1 MITSLLTCMPP
12 LKALINY
19 PQRLLHL
26 GKNRQTSSR
35 LILRLVVLMTG
46 LIGVMNVISAV
57 TPALPERIEW
67 LEAFLPFTVQIGGRI
82 FAALAGF
89 ILLTLATHLLRRK
102 QAAWWLTIGLL
113 MASIVSHLVKGLD
126 YEECLIAGIL
136 LLLLWITRHQFTAR
150 SDPPSTTQGVGVLI
164 GALLFTLTY
173 GTVGFYIL
181 DNHFKVDG
189 QPVNFGL
196 WSAITQTLAIF
207 FTEDDAGLQP
217 IDMFARFFI
226 NSIYVI
232 GIATIAYS
240 IWLMLRP
247 VLTRGNPSTYVERQR
262 AQQLIDHYGQSA
274 LARLALL
281 SDKAYY
287 FSPSGQSVI
296 AYVSKGRAAIA
307 LGDPIGHPA
316 DRHAAV
322 VAFRTFCDQNDWF
335 PVFYEALPDQLALY
349 DELGFRAVQIGEE
362 AIVDLKK
369 FSLKGKSQQNLRTA
383 INRLQKSGHR
393 FELLNPPIGEALMP
407 QLKFVSDAWLHAKNG
422 AEKRFS
428 MGWFDHDYLHNCMI
442 GVVYDAN
449 NNIIAFANLLSGYH
463 RAEVTVDLMRYCKDV
478 EKGTMEFLFA
488 SLLLHFQ
495 ALNYD
500 SFNFSLSPLAGVGE
514 SPDARRIEKGLG
526 YFFENLN
533 QFYNFKGL
541 HQFKEKFQPSWE
553 PRYLIYPNLSDL
565 PDVAIGLVRADS
577 GDRLWDYFKP

>member
-1 MITSLLTCMPP
+1 MSRF
-12 LKALINY
+12 KALVNAA
-19 PQRLLHL
+19 QKLRQL
-26 GKNRQTSSR
+26 GKNQLMRSR
-35 LILRLVVLMTG
+35 LALHLVVLMTG
-46 LIGVMNVISAV
+46 IIGVMNVISSV
-57 TPALPERIEW
+57 TPGLPERIEW
-67 LEAFLPFTVQIGGRI
+67 LEVCLPFTVQVGGRI
-82 FAALAGF
+82 FAALSGF

-102 QAAWWLTIGLL
+102 RAAWWLTIGLL
-113 MASIVSHLVKGLD
+113 IASIISHLVKGLD

-150 SDPPSTTQGVGVLI
+150 SDRPSTAQGVGALV
-164 GALLFTLTY
+164 GALLFTLAY
-173 GTVGFYIL
+173 GTAGFYIL
-181 DNHFKVDG
+181 DNHFKING

-196 WSAITQTLAIF
+196 SSAITQTLAIF
-207 FTEDDAGLQP
+207 FTEDDGGLQP
-217 IDMFARFFI
+217 IDMFAGFFI

-232 GIATIAYS
+232 GSLTLAYS

-247 VLTRGNPSTYVERQR
+247 VLTRGNPSTLVERQR

-287 FSPSGQSVI
+287 FSPSGQTVI
-296 AYVSKGRAAIA
+296 AYVAKGRAAIA
-307 LGDPIGHPA
+307 LGDPIGNPD
-316 DRHAAV
+316 DRHAAI

-335 PVFYEALPDQLALY
+335 PVFYEVSPEQLTLY
-349 DELGFRAVQIGEE
+349 YKLGFRIVQIGEE
-362 AIVDLKK
+362 AIVNLKT

-393 FELLNPPIGEALMP
+393 FEVLNPPVSEVMLP
-407 QLKFVSDAWLHAKNG
+407 QLKVVSDAWLQAKNG

-428 MGWFDHDYLHNCMI
+428 MGWFDHDYLRDCLI

-463 RAEVTVDLMRYCKDV
+463 RAEVTVDLMRYRPDV

-495 ALNYD
+495 ALNYHT
-500 SFNFSLSPLAGVGE
+500 FNFSLSPLAGVGE

-553 PRYLIYPNLSDL
+553 PRYLIYPTLSDL